1 MEREELNQLYEL
13 LDDFY
18 ITYDIGEKKCEMIE
32 QIQEEI
38 MQYLKVSEKWN
49 LVKN

>member
-1 MEREELNQLYEL
+1 MEREKLNQLYEL

-18 ITYDIGEKKCEMIE
+18 ITYDMDEQKYEMIE